1 MDKYISKEPI
11 VKPIGGIFSSNKLP
25 NGITLD
31 SKTGVISVNGITL
44 DSKTGVISVNKIKSD
59 IYNIIITYTYNK
71 NSASTTLHF
80 NII

>member
-31 SKTGVISVNGITL
+31 SKTGVISV
-44 DSKTGVISVNKIKSD
+44 SKIKAD